1 MTTYLLD
8 ANVFIEGS
16 KRYYGFD
23 FCPAFWDWLDA
34 ANHAGTVFSIEK
46 VSDELVGRGDD
57 LTTWA
62 QQRGAMF
69 LKPDDSVVDSLRLV
83 SAWAAQSV
91 ASGRY
96 KETAMRTFLQEADYY
111 LIAHAHAQ
119 GRVVVTHEIPGTS
132 AKEIKIP
139 DACIGVGIKCM
150 SPYDMLRI
158 EQARF
163 VLRTG

>member
-1 MTTYLLD
+1 MTSYLLD

-83 SAWAAQSV
+83 SA
-91 ASGRY
+91 
-96 KETAMRTFLQEADYY
+96 
-111 LIAHAHAQ
+111 
-119 GRVVVTHEIPGTS
+119 
-132 AKEIKIP
+132 
-139 DACIGVGIKCM
+139 
-150 SPYDMLRI
+150 
-158 EQARF
+158 
-163 VLRTG
+163 